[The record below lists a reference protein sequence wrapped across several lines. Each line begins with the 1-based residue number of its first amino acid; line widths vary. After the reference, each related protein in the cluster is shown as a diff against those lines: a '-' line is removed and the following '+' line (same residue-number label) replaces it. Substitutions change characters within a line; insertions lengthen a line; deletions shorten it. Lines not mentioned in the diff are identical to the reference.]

1 MSENQKLSDR
11 NYDDIIHL
19 PHHVSKKHPKMPLED
34 RAAQFAPFA
43 AVVGHESSVKEAAR
57 LTDQKRDLD
66 EAEKT
71 VINEQLQNIQN
82 QIDNQPE
89 VEITHFEADEIKS
102 GGKYIVSKGRVKK
115 IDVYT
120 RSIYLVDESIIEID
134 DVFKVLIVQ

>member
-1 MSENQKLSDR
+1 
-11 NYDDIIHL
+11 
-19 PHHVSKKHPKMPLED
+19 MPLED

-71 VINEQLQNIQN
+71 VINEQLQIIQN

-89 VEITHFEADEIKS
+89 VEITHFEADELKS

-120 RSIYLVDESIIEID
+120 RSIYSYISIDNI
-134 DVFKVLIVQ
+134 

>member
-1 MSENQKLSDR
+1 MSENQKQFDR

-71 VINEQLQNIQN
+71 VINEQLQIIQN

-89 VEITHFEADEIKS
+89 VEITHFEADELKS